1 MDPVDKELNSVLDK
15 LNKIQ
20 DEVGGKKKTIIL
32 GEDGKSDRFL
42 EIKAVIMGRLQAIR
56 EVYWYITLI
65 SFGVKGFP
73 SAWYKNI
80 ESIQGQDHT
89 GNNAKDII
97 STQNRI
103 RIELNEV
110 NEEYQELE
118 KIHKAEA
125 KKRRVSW
132 CIQEFFSLSSYIF
145 LE

>member
-73 SAWYKNI
+73 SA
-80 ESIQGQDHT
+80 
-89 GNNAKDII
+89 
-97 STQNRI
+97 
-103 RIELNEV
+103 
-110 NEEYQELE
+110 
-118 KIHKAEA
+118 
-125 KKRRVSW
+125 
-132 CIQEFFSLSSYIF
+132 
-145 LE
+145 